1 MSLFSKNSR
10 KRQAEQQKE
19 ELAPI
24 LHVVGS
30 LGEYRK
36 DMVQKEVATLSELTR
51 IEHSFEEV
59 LVEAGRFQVKLQDF
73 GQSFSNISQA
83 AGRFD
88 TVRSGI
94 ARTVTDARGEM
105 AEVTNI
111 SARVQES
118 FGEMERT
125 FEQLQS
131 SVTQIQR
138 CMSNIVSIADETD
151 ILAINASIEAA
162 RAGVAG
168 KGFAMVAAQ
177 VKELAK
183 EIKVLAGEVD
193 AGIHDVQNSSGQLS
207 ESISA
212 ARGTLGRSADV
223 VTHADD
229 SFQKIIAAA
238 DDTAGVQTDISNVIE
253 SSQNDLQEICGFFD
267 RIKTQYQ
274 EVKRHIAN
282 ASALGTTKSSMFEDM
297 DNMLS
302 QVPPLVRDVSG
313 KE

>member
-1 MSLFSKNSR
+1 
-10 KRQAEQQKE
+10 
-19 ELAPI
+19 
-24 LHVVGS
+24 
-30 LGEYRK
+30 
-36 DMVQKEVATLSELTR
+36 MVQKEVATLSELTR

-168 KGFAMVAAQ
+168 KGFAIVAAQ

>member
-168 KGFAMVAAQ
+168 KGFAIVAAQ

-238 DDTAGVQTDISNVIE
+238 DDTADISNVIE

>member
-168 KGFAMVAAQ
+168 KGFAIVAAQ

-302 QVPPLVRDVSG
+302 QVSPLVRDVSG